1 MPGPACELHS
11 EADYTRYVFILIGG
25 EKGSSAGKEWFEQE
39 ETKLGK
45 GTSSYRADRT
55 FGLPA
60 YSFIDSAEGHAEVA
74 VLKGDLVAVIQFH
87 SPDADL
93 DRLRRF
99 AKRILKRL

>member
-11 EADYTRYVFILIGG
+11 EADYTRYVFLLIGG

-39 ETKLGK
+39 EIKLGK
-45 GTSSYRADRT
+45 GTSPYRADRT

-60 YSFIDSAEGHAEVA
+60 YSFFDSAKGHAEVV
-74 VLKGDLVAVIQFH
+74 VLKEDLVVAIQFH
-87 SPDADL
+87 SPEADL

-99 AKRILKRL
+99 ARRILKRL